1 MTNEEIVQD
10 MVKRFRKWDA
20 RGTPDPIIMNKIL
33 TNIKPMILRQAEG
46 GNLILTRSAGESKL
60 FLVNPA
66 NYGYNVIKVGQ
77 AITAFTQL
85 KNDIKEGKYNEDI
98 G

>member
-1 MTNEEIVQD
+1 MTNEEIIAD
-10 MVKRFRKWDA
+10 MVKRYRKWDA

-33 TNIKPMILRQAEG
+33 TNIKPMILQQMEG
-46 GNLILTRSAGESKL
+46 KLILSRSAGESKL

-66 NYGYNVIKVGQ
+66 DYDYNVIKVGQ

-85 KNDIKEGKYNEDI
+85 KNDVKEGKHDAITY
-98 G
+98 